1 MNVIDMRFDECII
14 KDLIGKTFSEYKCD
28 PFVFTNSVTQ
38 IVGLFIADKVYSLT
52 NIQESVDYFG
62 NTEDISV
69 CKFKEAGEKDIQSAF
84 KDTEMI
90 STPVKGIIEKILLVN
105 EKQQLFKDGEE
116 VYRVWLTRGIVFFVN
131 GREIS
136 FEKDIVPFSEEIIV
150 RRGYSLLRDFSD
162 EKEFL
167 QSWSEEYEPI
177 CNRQVTEIAEE

>member
-1 MNVIDMRFDECII
+1 MKTIDMRFDEDI
-14 KDLIGKTFSEYKCD
+14 LRSFVGKTFSEYKCD

-38 IVGLFIADKVYSLT
+38 IVGLYIDDKVYSMT

-62 NTEDISV
+62 DTEDISV
-69 CKFKEAGEKDIQSAF
+69 CKFKESEKKDIQSAF

-105 EKQQLFKDGEE
+105 EKQQLFKEGEE
-116 VYRVWLTRGIVFFVN
+116 LYSVWLTRGIVFFVN

-136 FEKDIVPFSEEIIV
+136 FEKDIVPFSEEIII

-167 QSWSEEYEPI
+167 QSWSEEYEPM
-177 CNRQVTEIAEE
+177 CNRQVIEIA